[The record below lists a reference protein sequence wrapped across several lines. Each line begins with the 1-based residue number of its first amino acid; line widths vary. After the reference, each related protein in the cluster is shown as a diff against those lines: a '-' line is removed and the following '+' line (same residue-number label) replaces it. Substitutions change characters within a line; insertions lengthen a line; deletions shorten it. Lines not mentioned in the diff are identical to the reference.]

1 MPDSYGGFGGIAQY
15 NRDLLDALAGL
26 SVVDSI
32 VSVTRNPADTG
43 YVVPAKLTE
52 ILQSGSPVLYSLRAI
67 REALRFHPTLI
78 LCGHFNLLPV
88 AVMIKR
94 ITGAPIILEAYG
106 IEAWRQDST
115 VRLSTVNNVDW
126 VISIS
131 RFTREQLIGWSGIDP
146 NKIKVIPNA
155 VHLSQYNSS
164 SKPTYLIKR
173 YGLEGKRVLLTIGR
187 LPGNERYKGH
197 DRVINLL
204 NRLSREM
211 PDLLY
216 LIVGD
221 GTDRPRLEELVRRTG
236 NEERVV
242 FAGRIPESEKVDHYN
257 VSDAF
262 AMPSLSEG
270 FGFVF
275 LEAAACGLPVLG
287 GNKDGSRDAL
297 LDGAIGVLVDPENSE
312 ELFDGL
318 LKILKAGRHV
328 PDGLEAFS
336 FNRFSTQVQE
346 TVIELNRL
354 RNMTQASAATALL

>member
-1 MPDSYGGFGGIAQY
+1 
-15 NRDLLDALAGL
+15 
-26 SVVDSI
+26 
-32 VSVTRNPADTG
+32 
-43 YVVPAKLTE
+43 
-52 ILQSGSPVLYSLRAI
+52 
-67 REALRFHPTLI
+67 
-78 LCGHFNLLPV
+78 
-88 AVMIKR
+88 
-94 ITGAPIILEAYG
+94 
-106 IEAWRQDST
+106 
-115 VRLSTVNNVDW
+115 
-126 VISIS
+126 
-131 RFTREQLIGWSGIDP
+131 
-146 NKIKVIPNA
+146 
-155 VHLSQYNSS
+155 
-164 SKPTYLIKR
+164 LIKR